1 MTQATTT
8 TTTEWLTAKQAAE
21 VLGVSP
27 ATVRRLAQAGKL
39 KARRFPERAPGLRLE
54 VMIGGNQ

>member
-1 MTQATTT
+1 MT
-8 TTTEWLTAKQAAE
+8 TTTEWLTAKQAAD
-21 VLGVSP
+21 VLGISP
-27 ATVRRLAQAGKL
+27 ATVRRWAQAGKL